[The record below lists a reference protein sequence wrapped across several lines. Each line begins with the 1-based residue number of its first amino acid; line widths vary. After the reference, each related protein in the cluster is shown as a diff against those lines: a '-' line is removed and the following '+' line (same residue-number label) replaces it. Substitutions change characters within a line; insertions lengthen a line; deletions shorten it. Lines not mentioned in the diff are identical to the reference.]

1 MEETMTQTALRQRT
15 EPRGTLLDVVPAT
28 HRSELLELGT
38 LHHHDAGSVLLRED
52 ERSTHVLLFLSAV
65 AKVTSS
71 LENGRMA
78 LLGIRITG
86 DIVGEMA
93 AIEGA
98 PRSATVTLCGPGVL
112 RKISRAEFLDF
123 LRSCPDAH
131 FAVTGMISRRL
142 RWANRRRVDFNG
154 YSTGIRLARVLVE
167 LAEAYG
173 HSDLDGITFDV
184 GLTQEELGA
193 FVGADTDTI
202 GKEVRKLRSR
212 GIIRTGYGRIM
223 ICDLTALRHV
233 ARMPDS

>member
-1 MEETMTQTALRQRT
+1 MTTTALPQRT

-28 HRSELLELGT
+28 HRAELLRLGT
-38 LHHHDAGSVLLRED
+38 LQRYDAGSVLLREG
-52 ERSTHVLLFLSAV
+52 ERSTHVLLFHTAV
-65 AKVTSS
+65 AKVTAS

-78 LLGIRITG
+78 LLGIRVNG

-93 AIEGA
+93 AIDGG
-98 PRSATVTLCGPGVL
+98 PRSATVTLCGTGVL
-112 RKISRAEFLDF
+112 RVIKRAEFLDF

-131 FAVTGMISRRL
+131 IAVTSMISRRL

-154 YSTGIRLARVLVE
+154 YPTGIRLARVLVE

-173 HSDLDGITFDV
+173 HSATDGIIFDV

-202 GKEVRKLRSR
+202 GKELRKLRAQEVV
-212 GIIRTGYGRIM
+212 RTGYGSIM
-223 ICDLTALRHV
+223 ICDLAALKLV
-233 ARMPDS
+233 ARMPD

>member
-1 MEETMTQTALRQRT
+1 MTQTALPART
-15 EPRGTLLDVVPAT
+15 EARGTLLDVVPAT
-28 HRSELLELGT
+28 QRAELLRLGT
-38 LHHHDAGSVLLRED
+38 LRHYEAGSVLLREG

-65 AKVTSS
+65 AKVTAS

-78 LLGIRITG
+78 LLGIRVTG

-93 AIEGA
+93 AIDGG
-98 PRSATVTLCGPGVL
+98 PRSATVTLCGAGVL
-112 RKISRAEFLDF
+112 RVIGRGEFVEF

-131 FAVTGMISRRL
+131 IAVSGMISRRL

-154 YSTGIRLARVLVE
+154 YSSRIRLARVLVE

-173 HSDLDGITFDV
+173 HSALDGITFDV

-202 GKEVRKLRSR
+202 GKEVRKLRSQEV
-212 GIIRTGYGRIM
+212 IRTGYGSIM
-223 ICDLTALRHV
+223 ICDLTALKNI
-233 ARMPDS
+233 ARMPDQ

>member
-1 MEETMTQTALRQRT
+1 MTQTALLRRS

-28 HRSELLELGT
+28 HRSELLRLGT
-38 LHHHDAGSVLLRED
+38 LGHYDAGSVLLREG

-65 AKVTSS
+65 AKVTAS
-71 LENGRMA
+71 LENGRLA
-78 LLGIRITG
+78 LLGIRVSG

-93 AIEGA
+93 AIDGG
-98 PRSATVTLCGPGVL
+98 PRSATVTLCGAAVL
-112 RKISRAEFLDF
+112 RVIRRAEFLEF

-131 FAVTGMISRRL
+131 IAVSGMISRRL

-154 YSTGIRLARVLVE
+154 YSTRIRLARVLVE

-173 HSDLDGITFDV
+173 HNASDGITFDV

-202 GKEVRKLRSR
+202 GKEVRRLRAQ
-212 GIIRTGYGRIM
+212 GVIRTGYGSIM
-223 ICDLTALRHV
+223 ICDLTALKDI
-233 ARMPDS
+233 ARMPDE

>member
-1 MEETMTQTALRQRT
+1 MTQTAPPQRT

-28 HRSELLELGT
+28 HRPELLRLGAPR
-38 LHHHDAGSVLLRED
+38 HCDAGSVLLREG
-52 ERSTHVLLFLSAV
+52 ERSSHVLLFLSAV
-65 AKVTSS
+65 AKVTAS

-78 LLGIRITG
+78 LLGIRVTG

-93 AIEGA
+93 AIDGG
-98 PRSATVTLCGPGVL
+98 PRSATVTLCGAGVL
-112 RKISRAEFLDF
+112 RVISRGEFLEF

-131 FAVTGMISRRL
+131 IAVSGMISRRL

-154 YSTGIRLARVLVE
+154 YSSRIRLARVLVE

-173 HSDLDGITFDV
+173 HSALDGITFDV

-202 GKEVRKLRSR
+202 GKEIRKLRSQEV
-212 GIIRTGYGRIM
+212 IRTGYGRIM
-223 ICDLTALRHV
+223 ICDLTALKNI
-233 ARMPDS
+233 ARMPDQ